1 MSDRPRLR
9 LSPEQGL
16 MAAAAIHIAPIFQG
30 CAVNLTHAREMA
42 ISAIDAYE
50 PESRADCVN
59 AARTI
64 AFSMAALSLLA
75 SAASQDMKMS
85 EKMRAFG
92 RANALNRSAD
102 QSERTMMQRRR
113 YQRAHPLAA
122 QPEDAPAQPSLPP
135 EPDEATMN
143 AAIEEAMRA
152 YRAAVSAAEAKP
164 APTSAQPEPST
175 PQPQPV
181 AAPIQYSGPRL
192 DVGQPRTASHKDTL
206 LRHSALQRVVEQSD
220 AQYASLTMTAAKR

>member
-1 MSDRPRLR
+1 MSDRPRLN
-9 LSPEQGL
+9 LEQGL
-16 MAAAAIHIAPIFQG
+16 MAAAAVHITPIFQG
-30 CAVNLTHAREMA
+30 CAVDLTHARQMA

-75 SAASQDMKMS
+75 SATSQDMKMS

-113 YQRAHPLAA
+113 YQRANPLAD
-122 QPEDAPAQPSLPP
+122 QPEDAAAQPSLLP
-135 EPDEATMN
+135 EPDEAEIN

-152 YRAAVSAAEAKP
+152 YRAAASAAEP
-164 APTSAQPEPST
+164 EPVPTSAQPQPPA

-192 DVGQPRTASHKDTL
+192 DVAQPRTASHKDTL
-206 LRHSALQRVVEQSD
+206 LQHSALQRVVEQSD
-220 AQYASLTMTAAKR
+220 AQYSSLTMTAAKR